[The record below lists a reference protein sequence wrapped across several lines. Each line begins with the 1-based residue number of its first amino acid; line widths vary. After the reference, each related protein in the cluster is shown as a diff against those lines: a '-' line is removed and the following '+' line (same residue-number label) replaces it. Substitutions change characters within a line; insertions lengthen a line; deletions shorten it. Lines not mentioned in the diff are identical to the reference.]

1 MTKLLKYVKPFTLSI
16 LVIIAL
22 LFGQAQCELA
32 LPDYMSDILDTGIT
46 KGGIQD
52 GVMDAIRVKEYKN
65 LALFMD
71 DNQQKVFL
79 DNYTLVMPDKAT
91 QEQKEDYPALK
102 KEGLYLLNDVNEKQ
116 RTSIKNALSKAETT
130 VYSLQQAEASMKK
143 GGSSDQK
150 KELSDDEKKMAEMLS
165 KLPPNTDMFTALS
178 YMPKEKLMKLE
189 DTISE
194 TTLAMGDSAV
204 VAGNAAYVKAEYK
217 AIGLDVDAIQNNYIL
232 LAGGKMLFIALG
244 SAICAILVG
253 LFASRVAAGLARI
266 LRKKVFEKVENFSN
280 EEFNKFSTSSLI
292 TRTTNDI
299 QQVQM
304 VLVMMLRIVIYAPII
319 GIGAIIHVLN
329 SEASMTWIIALC
341 VVVLL
346 SLIGVL
352 MSVAMPKFKI
362 NQMLIDKINSVTRE
376 FLDGMPVI
384 RAFNTQ
390 KHEEAKFEDVNH
402 KMMKTNLFIN
412 RTMSFMMP
420 AMMLIMNGAS
430 LLIVWVGGH
439 QIEAGS
445 IQVGDM
451 MAFIQYSMQI
461 IMAFLMIAMVAA
473 ILPRATVSAKRITE
487 VLDCDLSI
495 RDPKNPKQFNTGQKG
510 YIDFK
515 NVCFRYPGAEEDVL
529 HDISFTAK
537 PGETTA
543 FIGSTG
549 SGKSTIINLIPRFFD
564 VTEGQILIDGVDI
577 REVTQHDLRNKI
589 GYVPQKGVLFSGDIE
604 SNLRYAKEDAS
615 EEELEMAATIAQ
627 AKEFIDAKSEG
638 YATPISQGGT
648 NVSGGQK
655 QRLSIARALVK
666 QPEIYIFDDSFSAL
680 DFKTDAKL
688 RAALGELTKKTK
700 STVLLV
706 AQRVSSIMHA
716 ERIVVLDKGRVAGI
730 GTHEE
735 LMKNCVVYQEIAYSQ
750 LSKEELGNE

>member
-1 MTKLLKYVKPFTLSI
+1 MTKLFKYLKPFTLSLI
-16 LVIIAL
+16 VIVAL
-22 LFGQAQCELA
+22 LFAQAQCELA
-32 LPDYMSDILDTGIT
+32 LPDYMSDVLNTGIQ
-46 KGGIQD
+46 KGGIEN
-52 GVMDAIRVKEYKN
+52 GVFDVVRESEYQKLTLFLDKE
-65 LALFMD
+65 
-71 DNQQKVFL
+71 QQKVFT
-79 DNYTLVMPDKAT
+79 DNYKLVTPKEAT
-91 QEQKEDYPALK
+91 KEEKESYPAVK
-102 KEGLYLLNDVNEKQ
+102 KENLYILKDVD
-116 RTSIKNALSKAETT
+116 SKVKTKINKAISQAEST
-130 VYSLQQAEASMKK
+130 VYTLEQAAN
-143 GGSSDQK
+143 SSKSGTTK
-150 KELSDDEKKMAEMLS
+150 KEKDMSDSEKEMMKMLQ
-165 KLPPNTDMFTALS
+165 KLPKDMDLFTALTF
-178 YMPKEKLMKLE
+178 MPKSELKKLDDEMYKM
-189 DTISE
+189 TS
-194 TTLAMGDSAV
+194 AMGSSTVDA
-204 VAGNAAYVKAEYK
+204 ANANYVKAEYK
-217 AIGLDVDAIQNNYIL
+217 AIGIDTDAIQNNYIL
-232 LAGGKMLFIALG
+232 YAGAKMLAIAFG
-244 SAICAILVG
+244 SAACAILVG
-253 LFASRVAAGLARI
+253 LFASRVAAGLART

-299 QQVQM
+299 QQIQM

-319 GIGAIIHVLN
+319 GIGAILHVLN

-352 MSVAMPKFKI
+352 LSIAMPKFKI
-362 NQMLIDKINSVTRE
+362 NQKLIDKINSVTRE

-390 KHEEAKFEDVNH
+390 AHEEAKFEEVNH

-412 RTMSFMMP
+412 RTMAFMMP
-420 AMMLIMNGAS
+420 AMMLVMNGAS

-439 QIEAGS
+439 QIQAGS

-461 IMAFLMIAMVAA
+461 IMAFLMIAMVAV
-473 ILPRATVSAKRITE
+473 ILPRASVSAKRIME
-487 VLDCDLSI
+487 VLDCDLTI
-495 RDPKNPKQFNTGQKG
+495 KDPENPKHFNAEERG

-549 SGKSTIINLIPRFFD
+549 SGKSTIINLVPRFFD
-564 VTEGQILIDGVDI
+564 VTSGEILVDGVDI
-577 REVTQHDLRNKI
+577 REVTQHELRNKI
-589 GYVPQKGVLFSGDIE
+589 GYVPQKGVLFSGDVE
-604 SNLRYAKEDAS
+604 SNLRYAKEDATQA
-615 EEELEMAATIAQ
+615 ELETASAIAQ
-627 AKEFIDAKSEG
+627 ATEFIESKPEG

-688 RAALGELTKKTK
+688 RGALGELTRRTK
-700 STVLLV
+700 ATVLLV

-716 ERIVVLDKGRVAGI
+716 ERIVVLDNGRIAGI

-735 LMKNCVVYQEIAYSQ
+735 LMKTCVVYQEIAYSQ